1 MIQEKMLRELTIG
14 TIVNSEVPK
23 ERRVYIS
30 HKDRNGEEEQILT
43 FKSQNE
49 VVEWIVV
56 GISIKGEKIC
66 IKCLEKNPNISLK
79 FRGGAACFYAEKE
92 LNNIS
97 RHFFRGNGIAHVRSI
112 NASDVN
118 SLLGVEIQP
127 SNRYYTFGK
136 EDYAPRNF
144 VKHRRANQGDRLRH
158 SAYCYNEAELL
169 QSPAKEIAFIDKPYW
184 LASMNVS
191 VENGF
196 AYFGVGMVTKDGSV
210 DMKHSLFKTTG
221 VSSSDTS
228 YVRSVIYIDLEFFS
242 LEKLNDGVFSL
253 VTS

>member
-1 MIQEKMLRELTIG
+1 MILEKMLRELTIG
-14 TIVNSEVPK
+14 TIIRSEVPK
-23 ERRVYIS
+23 GKRTYIS

-43 FKSQNE
+43 FKTSNE
-49 VVEWIVV
+49 VVEWFVI
-56 GISIKGEKIC
+56 GISLKGGKEC
-66 IKCLEKNPNISLK
+66 IKCVEKEPNLSLK
-79 FRGGAACFYAEKE
+79 LRGGPACFYAEKE

-97 RHFFRGNGIAHVRSI
+97 RYFFRGNGIAHVRSI

-136 EDYAPRNF
+136 GDYAPRNF
-144 VKHRRANQGDRLRH
+144 VKHRRANQGDRIRN

-169 QSPAKEIAFIDKPYW
+169 QSPAKEIVFIDKPYW

-191 VENGF
+191 IENGF
-196 AYFGVGMVTKDGSV
+196 AYFGVGKVTEDGSI
-210 DMKHSLFKTTG
+210 DMKQSLFRTTG
-221 VSSSDTS
+221 VSGSDTS

-242 LEKLNDGVFSL
+242 LEKLNDGVFNL
-253 VTS
+253 VAS